1 MKLVR
6 YDETMLDECSEF
18 WWELYKDRPYVVRPD
33 GYQDINN
40 PTVGNKLFG
49 QNLNAGLFKLFDNI
63 FLNLLLIQ
71 VCFLYILRTNHIN
84 SHYVSISERGLS
96 GI

>member
-6 YDETMLDECSEF
+6 YDETMLGKCSEF

-40 PTVGNKLFG
+40 PTVGIALFG
-49 QNLNAGLFKLFDNI
+49 ENLND
-63 FLNLLLIQ
+63 
-71 VCFLYILRTNHIN
+71 
-84 SHYVSISERGLS
+84 GLS
-96 GI
+96 EGYSTHWCGEVTPESITSVPSI

>member
-18 WWELYKDRPYVVRPD
+18 WWGTYRDKPYVVRPD

-40 PTVGNKLFG
+40 PTVGSKLFG
-49 QNLNAGLFKLFDNI
+49 QNLGDGLRAGYSTI
-63 FLNLLLIQ
+63 G
-71 VCFLYILRTNHIN
+71 V
-84 SHYVSISERGLS
+84 ER
-96 GI
+96 